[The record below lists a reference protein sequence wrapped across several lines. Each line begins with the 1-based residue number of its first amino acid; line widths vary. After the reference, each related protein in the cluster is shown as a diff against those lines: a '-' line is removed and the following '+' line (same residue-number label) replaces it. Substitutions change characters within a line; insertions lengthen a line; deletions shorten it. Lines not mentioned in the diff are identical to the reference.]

1 MHYEEGNKMD
11 ENANSEP
18 QLTPRD
24 PRNPVRPPRRV
35 LPITFAEQHGADAIP
50 AKYSMEPH
58 PLPVTAVSRKVADL
72 AGVNGQ
78 AAMSAAAH
86 AYEYDFPAE
95 YAVASS
101 LRSSQSG
108 RSSVS
113 SAPSVRSSV
122 SYLTK
127 ETTARGLFRKRKTV
141 IDCGVINKFD
151 NG

>member
-1 MHYEEGNKMD
+1 MHYD
-11 ENANSEP
+11 EAMLPEAQETTHRKRRRAP
-18 QLTPRD
+18 P
-24 PRNPVRPPRRV
+24 PPPVGV

-50 AKYSMEPH
+50 AKYSMEPGK
-58 PLPVTAVSRKVADL
+58 AVPRKVADV
-72 AGVNGQ
+72 AGVGSL
-78 AAMSAAAH
+78 ATDLS
-86 AYEYDFPAE
+86 E

-122 SYLTK
+122 SYLTR

>member
-1 MHYEEGNKMD
+1 MHYD
-11 ENANSEP
+11 EAMLPEAQETTHRKRRRAP
-18 QLTPRD
+18 P
-24 PRNPVRPPRRV
+24 PPPVGV

-50 AKYSMEPH
+50 AKYSMEPGK
-58 PLPVTAVSRKVADL
+58 AVPRKVADV
-72 AGVNGQ
+72 AGVGSL
-78 AAMSAAAH
+78 ATDMS
-86 AYEYDFPAE
+86 E

-122 SYLTK
+122 SYLTR

>member
-1 MHYEEGNKMD
+1 MHYD
-11 ENANSEP
+11 EAMLPEAQETTHRKRRRAP
-18 QLTPRD
+18 P
-24 PRNPVRPPRRV
+24 PPVGV

-50 AKYSMEPH
+50 AKYSMEPGK
-58 PLPVTAVSRKVADL
+58 AVPRKVADV
-72 AGVNGQ
+72 AGVGSH
-78 AAMSAAAH
+78 ATDMSS
-86 AYEYDFPAE
+86 E

-122 SYLTK
+122 SYLTR

>member
-1 MHYEEGNKMD
+1 MHYEGEMLAAPKAKA
-11 ENANSEP
+11 NAHAQQTHHKRRAPPVP
-18 QLTPRD
+18 QGAAAAA
-24 PRNPVRPPRRV
+24 RRV
-35 LPITFAEQHGADAIP
+35 LPITFAEQHGSDAIP

-58 PLPVTAVSRKVADL
+58 PLPVAAVSRKVAGL
-72 AGVNGQ
+72 VNGPNGPDYP
-78 AAMSAAAH
+78 AADCP
-86 AYEYDFPAE
+86 EYQ
-95 YAVASS
+95 VASS

-113 SAPSVRSSV
+113 SVPSTTVT
-122 SYLTK
+122 YLTK

>member
-1 MHYEEGNKMD
+1 ML
-11 ENANSEP
+11 AAATSEP
-18 QLTPRD
+18 KANAQQTHHKRRAPPVPPARRD
-24 PRNPVRPPRRV
+24 
-35 LPITFAEQHGADAIP
+35 LPITFAEQHGSDAIP

-58 PLPVTAVSRKVADL
+58 PLPATAVSRKVADL
-72 AGVNGQ
+72 AGVN
-78 AAMSAAAH
+78 
-86 AYEYDFPAE
+86 EVFPDFPGDFPE
-95 YAVASS
+95 YQVASS

-113 SAPSVRSSV
+113 SVPSVRSSV

-141 IDCGVINKFD
+141 IDCGIINKFD

>member
-1 MHYEEGNKMD
+1 MHYVEAMLPEAAQETTHRKRRR
-11 ENANSEP
+11 A
-18 QLTPRD
+18 
-24 PRNPVRPPRRV
+24 PPPPLVGPV
-35 LPITFAEQHGADAIP
+35 LPITFAEQHGADAVP
-50 AKYSMEPH
+50 AKYSMEPGKAI
-58 PLPVTAVSRKVADL
+58 PRKVADV
-72 AGVNGQ
+72 AGVGSL
-78 AAMSAAAH
+78 ATDMS
-86 AYEYDFPAE
+86 E

-122 SYLTK
+122 SYLTR